1 MQNSIKSHLYFAAI
15 VLNFSVMSCGLVC
28 AQSEATS
35 LAESAYKHS
44 DTQLNE
50 VYKKIVNKIPPNA
63 KQGFV
68 ESQRAWIAFR
78 DLDAKCRAG
87 IASQGGSSYS
97 TDYLAILTELTEQ
110 RVAHLKILLLAL

>member
-1 MQNSIKSHLYFAAI
+1 MQSPMKSHLHFAAI
-15 VLNFSVMSCGLVC
+15 AIHFSLMSCGLVC

-63 KQGFV
+63 KQAFV

>member
-15 VLNFSVMSCGLVC
+15 VLNFSVMSCGLMC

-50 VYKKIVNKIPPNA
+50 VYKKLLIRSRPMLSKLSWNLSAHGSHSEIWMQNA
-63 KQGFV
+63 
-68 ESQRAWIAFR
+68 
-78 DLDAKCRAG
+78 
-87 IASQGGSSYS
+87 
-97 TDYLAILTELTEQ
+97 ELG
-110 RVAHLKILLLAL
+110 